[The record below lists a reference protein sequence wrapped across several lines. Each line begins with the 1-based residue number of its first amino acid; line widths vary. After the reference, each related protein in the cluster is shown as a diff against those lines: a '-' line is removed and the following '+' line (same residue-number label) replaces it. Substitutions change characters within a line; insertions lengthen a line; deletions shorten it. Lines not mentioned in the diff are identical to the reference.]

1 MATKRIKDLTSTA
14 TQMDLVSENYGVL
27 DTSNITKKVPG
38 YLLGGGGGGGD
49 TGIVVFEVSYSES
62 IADYVYPTYREVK
75 DAVSAGKMPV
85 ILQYMHNS
93 PVRHCFVFQWLSAGY
108 AHFDNDERYVEIS
121 GANDVE
127 TGYINDKNLAA
138 DYDPTSTYG
147 VGDYCMYQNELY
159 VCTTDISV
167 AEEFNLF
174 HWRRT
179 RMYDIVGNVE
189 TLLAAL

>member
-14 TQMDLVSENYGVL
+14 SVADLLSGRYGVL
-27 DTSNITKKVPG
+27 DTPDITKRLPG
-38 YLLGGGGGGGD
+38 NLLGGGGGGD

-85 ILQYMHNS
+85 ILRYTHNS
-93 PVRHCFVFQWLSAGY
+93 PVRFCFVFRWLSGGY
-108 AHFDNDERYVEIS
+108 AHFDNDIQYVEIS
-121 GANDVE
+121 SQNVVE

-138 DYDPTSTYG
+138 DYDPTATYG
-147 VGDYCMYQNELY
+147 VGVYCVYQNELF
-159 VCTTDISV
+159 VCITDILV
-167 AEEFNLF
+167 AEEFNHF

-179 RMYDIVGNVE
+179 RMSDIVGNVE